1 MTTSPTAS
9 SLSEEETLR
18 IPGHLTRES
27 QRWLGH
33 LLDAYD
39 FTITQWEVAL
49 LAADARDRAA
59 KAARTL
65 NREGQTVAMP
75 VVNRKGDVVAHR
87 HAKHPAA
94 DIARDAAATY
104 SRLVAQLDLVREED

>member
-1 MTTSPTAS
+1 MTDLAPAPDAEDTY
-9 SLSEEETLR
+9 R
-18 IPGHLTRES
+18 IPGHLTRDA
-27 QRWLGH
+27 QRWLRH
-33 LLDAYD
+33 LSDTYEW
-39 FTITQWEVAL
+39 TPTTWEVAL

-65 NREGQTVAMP
+65 NREGQTVTVP
-75 VVNRKGDVVAHR
+75 VVNRKGEVVAHR

-104 SRLVAQLDLVREED
+104 SRLVAQLDLVKED